1 MGKYDKLNMCAAT
14 TSCNLANIFNTLDEN
29 LTEGVVYEG
38 DSLTSEQINT
48 LNNMCK
54 GYSDLQFGTLLNTI
68 IEASKE
74 RSSLEDLTEAQ
85 KSALQN
91 LGCPVATEYNL
102 AEVIENFITQIN
114 GESVSSDAT
123 LKSLSVEGQT
133 IEPTFSSEIVTYSL
147 SVDNSVAN
155 VNILAEATDANATI
169 QGNGNVALEE
179 GANVCK
185 VTVTAEDKTTTK
197 EYTINITRAQA
208 I

>member
-74 RSSLEDLTEAQ
+74 RSSLEDLTEVQ

-114 GESVSSDAT
+114 GNSASSDAT

-155 VNILAEATDANATI
+155 VNILAEATDTNATI

-179 GANVCK
+179 GANACK